1 MHVFSGLWAPLITPF
16 TADGGL
22 DLPSL
27 ARLTR
32 HLATAGL
39 QGLVVCGTTGEPATL
54 SSDEKAQVLCT
65 VQAAAPGLP
74 LVMGVS
80 GVAPQAVAAECR
92 HWAGQGVHGFL
103 VPPPAYVR
111 PSQEG
116 IVGFFTHVADEAGGP
131 LIIYDIPYRAAVSIS
146 LETLLT
152 LADHPAIQAI
162 KDCGGDAHKT
172 QALIADGRLQ
182 VLAGEDHQ
190 IFSTVCQGGAGA
202 IAASAHLLTGQF
214 TALLAAVREG
224 DLCTARAL
232 HHALAPLVRALFAE
246 PNPGPLKAA
255 LASQGLIDAPT
266 VRAPLMPPGTD
277 TVRAVAQAM
286 AWAEEIRAPVAA

>member
-27 ARLTR
+27 TRLTR
-32 HLATAGL
+32 HLAGAGL

-54 SSDEKAQVLCT
+54 SSDEKARVLST
-65 VQAAAPGLP
+65 VQAAAPDLP
-74 LVMGVS
+74 LVTGVS

-92 HWAGQGVHGFL
+92 HWAAQGVQGFL

-116 IVGFFTHVADEAGGP
+116 LLSFFTHVADAAGRP
-131 LIIYDIPYRAAVSIS
+131 LIVYDIPYRAGVSIS
-146 LETLLT
+146 LDTLLA
-152 LADHPAIQAI
+152 LAAHPAIQAI
-162 KDCGGDAHKT
+162 KDCGGDTHKT

-190 IFSTVCQGGAGA
+190 IFSTLCQGGAGA
-202 IAASAHLLTGQF
+202 IAASAHLLTDRF
-214 TALLAAVREG
+214 TALLDAVREG
-224 DLCTARAL
+224 DLRHARGL

-255 LASQGLIDAPT
+255 LASQGLIDSPT
-266 VRAPLMPPGTD
+266 VRAPLMPASTD
-277 TVRAVAQAM
+277 TCRAVARAM
-286 AWAEEIRAPVAA
+286 AWVDEVLAAAAA

>member
-27 ARLTR
+27 TRLTR
-32 HLATAGL
+32 HLAQAGL
-39 QGLVVCGTTGEPATL
+39 HGLVICGTTGEPATL
-54 SSDEKAQVLCT
+54 SSADKAQVLAT
-65 VQAAAPGLP
+65 VQTAAPGLP

-80 GVAPQAVAAECR
+80 GVAPGVVAEECR
-92 HWAGQGVHGFL
+92 HWAEFGVHGFL
-103 VPPPAYVR
+103 VPPPYYVR

-116 IVGFFTHVADEAGGP
+116 IVGFFTHVAAEAGLP
-131 LIIYDIPYRAAVSIS
+131 LIVYDIPYRAGVTMS

-152 LADHPAIQAI
+152 LAAVPGIQAV

-190 IFSTVCQGGAGA
+190 IFSTLCQGGAGA
-202 IAASAHLLTGQF
+202 IAASAHLLSDQF
-214 TALLAAVREG
+214 VALHHAVQDGNLRR
-224 DLCTARAL
+224 AQAL
-232 HHALAPLVRALFAE
+232 HHALAPLVHALFSE
-246 PNPGPLKAA
+246 PNPGPLKAG
-255 LASQGLIDAPT
+255 LAAQGLIGSAA
-266 VRAPLMPPGTD
+266 VRAPLTSASTTAAD
-277 TVRAVAQAM
+277 AVAQAINS
-286 AWAEEIRAPVAA
+286 ARRSLTLAEA